1 MPVDKEVIL
10 TRFSKMREY
19 LKSIEKHKK
28 VSLDEYL
35 INSDVQSIVER
46 NLHLALE
53 CILDICNHVISAR
66 GFRKPEDNKDIPLIL
81 AEEKIL
87 TIDFAETLS
96 EMAKFRNILVHDY
109 VKLDRKRVYNIIQS
123 SLSDFEK
130 FAKIIEEYIGKQ

>member
-46 NLHLALE
+46 NLHLAL
-53 CILDICNHVISAR
+53 
-66 GFRKPEDNKDIPLIL
+66 
-81 AEEKIL
+81 
-87 TIDFAETLS
+87 
-96 EMAKFRNILVHDY
+96 
-109 VKLDRKRVYNIIQS
+109 
-123 SLSDFEK
+123 
-130 FAKIIEEYIGKQ
+130 